1 MNNKTNKAI
10 FVVLLGVLAGWLST
24 FIPKSHLEGH
34 YLANTASI
42 INPSNNMI
50 HNQSSINI
58 EFKKNDSYD
67 LLYVSTKQVGFTSS
81 GSYSVTQHDIS
92 LDENQHQQ
100 IIPNRE
106 LSFYEKVMI
115 SEGSTLSSDA
125 MPYIPL
131 NREEFLL
138 VTRYGM
144 IHFCKKVV
152 CSELST
158 YSNDIP
164 DVDMN

>member
-1 MNNKTNKAI
+1 VNNKTNTAI
-10 FVVLLGVLAGWLST
+10 FVVLLGVLVGWVST

-50 HNQSSINI
+50 HNQSAINI

-92 LDENQHQQ
+92 LDETQHEQ

-106 LSFYEKVMI
+106 LTFYEKVMI
-115 SEGSTLSSDA
+115 SEGAVLSSDA
-125 MPYIPL
+125 MAYIPL
-131 NREEFLL
+131 NNDELLL
-138 VTRYGM
+138 VTQRGM
-144 IHFCKKVV
+144 IHFCKKVI
-152 CSELST
+152 CADLPT
-158 YSNDIP
+158 YSNADPELNI
-164 DVDMN
+164 N

>member
-1 MNNKTNKAI
+1 MNNKTNTAI
-10 FVVLLGVLAGWLST
+10 FVVLLGVLVGWIST

-34 YLANTASI
+34 YLASTASI

-67 LLYVSTKQVGFTSS
+67 LLYLSTKQVGFTSS

-144 IHFCKKVV
+144 IHFCKKVA

>member
-1 MNNKTNKAI
+1 
-10 FVVLLGVLAGWLST
+10 V
-24 FIPKSHLEGH
+24 
-34 YLANTASI
+34 
-42 INPSNNMI
+42 INPPKNMI

-58 EFKKNDSYD
+58 EFKKNNSYD

-138 VTRYGM
+138 
-144 IHFCKKVV
+144 
-152 CSELST
+152 
-158 YSNDIP
+158 
-164 DVDMN
+164 